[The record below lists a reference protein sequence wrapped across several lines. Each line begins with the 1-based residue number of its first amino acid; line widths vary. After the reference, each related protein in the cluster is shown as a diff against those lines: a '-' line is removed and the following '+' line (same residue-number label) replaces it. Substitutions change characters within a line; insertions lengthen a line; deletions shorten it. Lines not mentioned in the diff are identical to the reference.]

1 MSGVLQIDVD
11 PHLVDARCAPEPVRQ
26 QGRDLRIP
34 VLPLDLDEPPTFV
47 TASPN
52 VGAILVAVESQ
63 VGYRVVDVGYKH
75 DNSAFA

>member
-1 MSGVLQIDVD
+1 MSGVLQIDFD

-34 VLPLDLDEPPTFV
+34 VLHLDLDEPPAFV

-52 VGAILVAVESQ
+52 NFL
-63 VGYRVVDVGYKH
+63 
-75 DNSAFA
+75 N